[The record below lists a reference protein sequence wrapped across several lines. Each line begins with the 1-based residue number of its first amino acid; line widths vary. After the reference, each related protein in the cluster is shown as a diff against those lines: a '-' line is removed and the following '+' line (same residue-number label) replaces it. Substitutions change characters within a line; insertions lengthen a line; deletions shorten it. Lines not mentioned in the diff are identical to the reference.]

1 MKRTLITFLCVIAYG
16 CGSPW
21 QGNGALYYAEMGEI
35 KCVDVES
42 VTFFSSR
49 TTKFTASGVKKQTDA
64 ALDYYSG
71 LTCEFLEGGK

>member
-1 MKRTLITFLCVIAYG
+1 MRRTLIAFLCVIAYG

-35 KCVDVES
+35 KCVDAES
-42 VTFFSSR
+42 VTFVSSR
-49 TTKFTASGVKKQTDA
+49 TTKFTVSGVKKQTGA

-71 LTCEFLEGGK
+71 LTCEFLEAGK